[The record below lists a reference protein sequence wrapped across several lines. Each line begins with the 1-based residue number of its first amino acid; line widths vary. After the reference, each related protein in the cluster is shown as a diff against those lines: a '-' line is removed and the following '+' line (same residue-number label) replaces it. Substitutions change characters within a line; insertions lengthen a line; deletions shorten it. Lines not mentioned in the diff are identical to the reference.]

1 MDNSHNELFKN
12 EKFNFNQINSINS
25 NCEKMTKKMEKMM
38 NMNCKLTN
46 NKENNKQ
53 NKKSNNTDF
62 TCCFKK
68 KKNK

>member
-12 EKFNFNQINSINS
+12 EKFNFNQINS

-62 TCCFKK
+62 TCCLKK